1 MCELELVLVLVCL
14 AVSAGREAST
24 GVKEKK
30 ITSEVGAVVRDT
42 HAHSSNPLTDFPSIK
57 ILNL

>member
-30 ITSEVGAVVRDT
+30 ITSVVGAVVRDT
-42 HAHSSNPLTDFPSIK
+42 HTHTHTHTLQIP
-57 ILNL
+57 